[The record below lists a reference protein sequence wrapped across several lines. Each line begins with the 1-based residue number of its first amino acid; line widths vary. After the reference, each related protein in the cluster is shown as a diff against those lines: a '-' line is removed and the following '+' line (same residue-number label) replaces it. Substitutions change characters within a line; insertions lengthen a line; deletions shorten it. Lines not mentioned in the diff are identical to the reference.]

1 MKKSDLIS
9 GKHIVELRKGSRLL
23 VAGNFLPEIDG
34 NRYIFLTSFT
44 DDLRLNACEV
54 DYDKCHADYDI
65 CKVYEIV
72 EHIGLHGL
80 ADSVD
85 TACKLIWERKPEL
98 SEVERVILENVEKEY
113 KYIARDKNGCL
124 FLYSKEISKYK
135 DEWCFDVDKGIDGNH
150 SNFSLFNHLFKMVKF
165 EDDEPTL
172 ISDLLE
178 GKK

>member
-1 MKKSDLIS
+1 MD
-9 GKHIVELRKGSRLL
+9 
-23 VAGNFLPEIDG
+23 
-34 NRYIFLTSFT
+34 
-44 DDLRLNACEV
+44 
-54 DYDKCHADYDI
+54 
-65 CKVYEIV
+65 
-72 EHIGLHGL
+72 
-80 ADSVD
+80 
-85 TACKLIWERKPEL
+85 
-98 SEVERVILENVEKEY
+98 KEY

-135 DEWCFDVDKGIDGNH
+135 DEWCFDGDKGIDGNH

>member
-44 DDLRLNACEV
+44 EDLHLNAREV

-85 TACKLIWERKPEL
+85 TACKLVWERKPEL
-98 SEVERVILENVEKEY
+98 SEVERVVLENLCRDSN
-113 KYIARDKNGCL
+113 YITRDENGELWLFENRPIKKDCSWDLLNGFSKNFNLC
-124 FLYSKEISKYK
+124 
-135 DEWCFDVDKGIDGNH
+135 
-150 SNFSLFNHLFKMVKF
+150 NHLFEIVKW
-165 EDDEPTL
+165 EDEEPTL
-172 ISDLLE
+172 IADLLGE
-178 GKK
+178 